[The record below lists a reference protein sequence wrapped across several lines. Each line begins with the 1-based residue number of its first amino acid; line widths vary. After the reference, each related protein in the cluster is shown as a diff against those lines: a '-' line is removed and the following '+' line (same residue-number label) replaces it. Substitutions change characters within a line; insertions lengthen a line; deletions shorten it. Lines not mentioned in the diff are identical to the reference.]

1 MRVSDD
7 TEIDLII
14 EQSSKARWIIKIKS
28 TTSIDE
34 RHARALATL
43 REDFKDARA
52 LVISN
57 DTAPKNFSGIDAL
70 HWTQALEQ
78 IVKRF

>member
-14 EQSSKARWIIKIKS
+14 EQSSKARWIIEIKS

-34 RHARALATL
+34 RHARALVTL
-43 REDFKDARA
+43 REEFKDAKA

-57 DTAPKNFSGIDAL
+57 DPAAKKFSGIDAL
-70 HWTQALEQ
+70 HWTQAIE
-78 IVKRF
+78 